1 MKMLFV
7 CLGNICRSPMAEG
20 IMKDLIKQHQLDWEV
35 ESAGTESYHV
45 GQSPDARAIR
55 TCKNHAID
63 ISSQRARQIC
73 KKDCDD
79 FDLVYALG
87 TDIMEE
93 IGDTLPSLSGTS
105 RLKLLLDEVFPGE
118 NRSVPDPWYGREEG
132 FEPVFQLIEKACQ
145 AILKKHA
152 GEAIR
157 K

>member
-1 MKMLFV
+1 
-7 CLGNICRSPMAEG
+7 MAEG

-87 TDIMEE
+87 TDILEE
-93 IGDTLPSLSGTS
+93 IGDTLPSLSGNS
-105 RLKLLLDEVFPGE
+105 RLKLLLDEVFPGGE
-118 NRSVPDPWYGREEG
+118 PFSTRSLVWEGRG
-132 FEPVFQLIEKACQ
+132 IEPVFQLIEKACQ